1 MARGTCSKLVRLNL
15 FGKFAFAFLALLA
28 SVLLAVGLFAQR
40 AFRDDY
46 ERAGFE
52 QLTAIARIAQAR
64 LPQWTPALPGQSED
78 VAPLRDWVGQI
89 AASGAR
95 VTVITA
101 DGRVLADSQ
110 SDPQTME
117 NHATRPEVLEAMAKG
132 GWAFHSPQRHNQSR
146 SSLLCCAAEHG
157 RGLSDCFAFC
167 ASTGDCG

>member
-1 MARGTCSKLVRLNL
+1 MRLNL

-28 SVLLAVGLFAQR
+28 SVLLAVGFFAQR

-64 LPQWTPALPGQSED
+64 PPQWTPALPGQPED
-78 VAPLRDWVGQI
+78 FAPLREWVGQI
-89 AASGAR
+89 AASGVR

-117 NHATRPEVLEAMAKG
+117 NHATRPEVWKRWRKG
-132 GWAFHSPQRHNQSR
+132 DGRSIRHSVTINRD
-146 SSLLCCAAEHG
+146 LLYYAVRQNTA
-157 RGLSDCFAFC
+157 RGPSDCFALC
-167 ASTGDCG
+167 ASIGDCR